1 MGRGCS
7 KPLQVTIP
15 ATIRAQA
22 KDSDGLPVEG
32 SMARRRFQRGHL
44 FLRGKRQ
51 KVWVA
56 KWRDDVV
63 LPDGSVKRVRRSEV
77 LGSTMDYK
85 TRRLAERA
93 LEQRLAEVNSLAY
106 KPRPT
111 ATFSEFAAKWQR
123 DVLSQHKRSTQSAD
137 KSRIRKHLLL
147 EFGNRYMKDI
157 TGAQPH
163 ARS

>member
-1 MGRGCS
+1 
-7 KPLQVTIP
+7 
-15 ATIRAQA
+15 
-22 KDSDGLPVEG
+22 
-32 SMARRRFQRGHL
+32 MARRRFQRGHL